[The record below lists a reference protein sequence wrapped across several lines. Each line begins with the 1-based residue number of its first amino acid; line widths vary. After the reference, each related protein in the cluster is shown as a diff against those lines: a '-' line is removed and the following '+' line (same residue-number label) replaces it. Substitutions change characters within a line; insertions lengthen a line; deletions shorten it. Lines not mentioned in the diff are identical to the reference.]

1 MKRWFRLIGA
11 ASFMVAVSLLL
22 WVCGYDGRL
31 QFNKGLVSLCCFGVA
46 YRWLPETFRHWKQDR
61 RRFFYSYGI
70 SVFLALTEMMGLW
83 LWRKENTDLALN
95 GAMAVIV
102 LFFCVWI
109 LAALLEPF
117 FYWLSGW
124 NFLEKGMR
132 VSLSK
137 IFFFSWMVFT
147 AAYVPCLLAFYPG
160 LYTYDMSWQWQ
171 QFLGYGYTTHHPLIH
186 TFFASWL
193 IELGNQIFGDYQ
205 KGLFLHSVV
214 QMLIM
219 TGSMAFAMTFLVKW
233 KVPKNI
239 WIGIGCFFAF
249 FPFFPV
255 LGISTTKDTV
265 FGCLFL
271 MTFVCICDMEIQKQL
286 YKGWKM
292 AAFVILAILACLF
305 RNNMVYGLA
314 LMEIGLFMIVVW
326 RIHRKKVI
334 KPLAGVC
341 AVIAVVIVGSHLGF
355 AGLENTFHA
364 LKGSKAE
371 MLSLPMQQ
379 MARAYVRHTDEL
391 DEEDRME
398 MERFFE
404 KDWLTRYR
412 YYLSDPVKKGMNME
426 LVGDEPAEFLKLWA
440 RLGKQFPS
448 EYIEAPLY
456 NTFGLW
462 YLGGD
467 SSCYMEYKMTIS
479 FDEKHHVELQS
490 KLPAAQ
496 SYYSWFQDQNLH
508 RYLPGVSMIFY
519 TSFYLW
525 LILLCGWYLLVQKRY
540 TYLFGTVFLLA
551 YGATLVFGPCIL
563 PRYCLGL
570 MVSAPV
576 LAAVTFMKQKE
587 M

>member
-1 MKRWFRLIGA
+1 MKRGFQLAGAVWFTA
-11 ASFMVAVSLLL
+11 AVSLLL
-22 WVCGYDGRL
+22 WACGYDGRL

-46 YRWLPETFRHWKQDR
+46 YKLLPETFRHWRQDR
-61 RRFFYSYGI
+61 RRFSYSYGI
-70 SVFLALTEMMGLW
+70 SAFLVLTEVIGLW
-83 LWRKENTDLALN
+83 LWRKENTDLAVN
-95 GAMAVIV
+95 GALAVLALI
-102 LFFCVWI
+102 FCVWI
-109 LAALLEPF
+109 MAALLEPF

-124 NFLEKGMR
+124 NFSEKGMN
-132 VSLSK
+132 LSFPK
-137 IFFFSWMVFT
+137 TFFLSWAVFT

-160 LYTYDMSWQWQ
+160 LYSYDMSWQWQ

-186 TFFASWL
+186 TVFASGL

-205 KGLFLHSVV
+205 KGLFFHSVV
-214 QMLIM
+214 QTLIM
-219 TGSMAFAMTFLVKW
+219 TGSMAFTMTFLMKW
-233 KVPKNI
+233 KVPRNI
-239 WIGIGCFFAF
+239 WIGIGCFFAL

-292 AAFVILAILACLF
+292 AAFVVLAVLACLF

-314 LMEIGLFMIVVW
+314 LMEMGLFLIVVW

-334 KPLAGVC
+334 RPLAGVC
-341 AVIAVVIVGSHLGF
+341 AVIAVVIVGSHRGF
-355 AGLENTFHA
+355 AGLENTLHA

-391 DEEDRME
+391 AEEDRAE

-404 KDWLTRYR
+404 KDWLVQYK
-412 YYLSDPVKKGMNME
+412 YYLSDPVKAGMNME
-426 LVGDEPAEFLKLWA
+426 LVGDEPADFLKLWA

-448 EYIEAPLY
+448 EYVEAPLC

-467 SSCYMEYKMTIS
+467 SSCYMEYKMTIT
-479 FDEKHHVELQS
+479 FDEKHYVELQS

-496 SYYSWFQDQNLH
+496 AYYSWFQDQNLH
-508 RYLPGVSMIFY
+508 RYLPGVSLIFY

-525 LILLCGWYLLVQKRY
+525 MILVCGWYLLVQKRY
-540 TYLFGTVFLLA
+540 DHLFGTVFLLV

-576 LAAVTFMKQKE
+576 LAAVTFIKQKE
-587 M
+587 V